1 MKKIDPA
8 SKPWYREPW
17 PWILMAGPA
26 IVVVAGIAT
35 AWLAV
40 RSNDGLVEDDYYKKG
55 LAVSQQIARDQEA
68 AGLGLSGELMLGATS
83 EVRLLLN
90 ARQGGLLSDS
100 VALRVIHPTRSGN
113 DQSIV
118 LTRDGS
124 GFYSG
129 RLSSPLSGRWHVQ
142 VEDQQKRWRL
152 AAEWNVDKQPAL
164 HLQAA
169 NIAPSVSN

>member
-68 AGLGLSGELMLGATS
+68 AGLGLSGELMLGQLRSPSAS
-83 EVRLLLN
+83 ERQAGRSAVGQRGAACHPSNAFWKRSEHCIDARWLRLL
-90 ARQGGLLSDS
+90 
-100 VALRVIHPTRSGN
+100 P
-113 DQSIV
+113 
-118 LTRDGS
+118 
-124 GFYSG
+124 G